1 MEYGYT
7 VYPDEYFPSAQEE
20 EEEEWDR
27 QAYLDPMWEI
37 QQKKTFT
44 AWCNSYL
51 RKVKCS
57 IENIEEDFTDGLK
70 LIQLLETLSEEP
82 LPKPDRGKMRF
93 HKLANVNK
101 ALEYIE
107 SKGVQLV
114 SIGAEGIESFQ

>member
-1 MEYGYT
+1 M
-7 VYPDEYFPSAQEE
+7 
-20 EEEEWDR
+20 
-27 QAYLDPMWEI
+27 
-37 QQKKTFT
+37 
-44 AWCNSYL
+44 
-51 RKVKCS
+51 KCS

-114 SIGAEGIESFQ
+114 SIGAEGIESF